1 MKEPRH
7 PEAYGDRPIEPQHH
21 ELMNTVAVTLDEI
34 FNGEPMK
41 PGRKVAFVLMV
52 FPFERRPEDGG
63 RVNYISNGV
72 RREDMVALFRNQ
84 ADYFEASLKE
94 KKT

>member
-7 PEAYGDRPIEPQHH
+7 PEAYGDRPIEAAHH
-21 ELMNTVAVTLDEI
+21 ELMNTLAKTLDEV

-41 PGRKVAFVLMV
+41 PGRKTAFVLMV
-52 FPFERRPEDGG
+52 FPFGREPGG

-72 RREDMVALFRNQ
+72 RREDMVTLFRDQ
-84 ADYFEASLKE
+84 AEYFEASLRE